1 MEKNFNATNESKAI
15 KEIIVKAE
23 NLSKI
28 YGSGSSKV
36 VALDSVNLE
45 IYKGEIV
52 AILGPSGSGK
62 TTLLNLLAG
71 LDVPTSGTIVI
82 DGQEITKMSEEEKA
96 KFRAKNMGFI
106 FQFFNLIPVLTAVE
120 NVELPLLLN
129 KVPVADARKRAL
141 ELLELM
147 GISHRKDA
155 YPSQLSGGEQQ
166 RVSIARALSTT
177 PKIIWADEPTGALDV
192 KNGEQIK
199 KLIIELNKE
208 FGTTF
213 VIVTHDQSVA
223 QIANRVMRME
233 NGRIV
238 EVIG

>member
-1 MEKNFNATNESKAI
+1 MEKNLNGPNEM

-96 KFRAKNMGFI
+96 KFRAKSMGFI

-129 KVPVADARKRAL
+129 KVPVANARRKAL

-199 KLIIELNKE
+199 KLIIELNRE

-223 QIANRVMRME
+223 QIANRIMRME

>member
-223 QIANRVMRME
+223 QIANRIMRME

>member
-1 MEKNFNATNESKAI
+1 MEKKLNGPNEM

-129 KVPVADARKRAL
+129 KVPVVDARKRAL

-199 KLIIELNKE
+199 KLIIELNRE

-223 QIANRVMRME
+223 QIANRIMRME
-233 NGRIV
+233 SGRIV

>member
-1 MEKNFNATNESKAI
+1 MEKKLNGTNEM

-82 DGQEITKMSEEEKA
+82 DGQKITKMSEEEKA
-96 KFRAKNMGFI
+96 KFRAKSMGFI

-141 ELLELM
+141 ELLEFM

-208 FGTTF
+208 FRTTF

-223 QIANRVMRME
+223 QIANRIMRME

>member
-96 KFRAKNMGFI
+96 KFRAKSMGFI

-129 KVPVADARKRAL
+129 KVPVAAARRKAL

-199 KLIIELNKE
+199 KLIIELNRE

-223 QIANRVMRME
+223 QIANRIMRME

>member
-1 MEKNFNATNESKAI
+1 MQKNFNATNEL

-71 LDVPTSGTIVI
+71 LDIPTSGTIII

-96 KFRAKNMGFI
+96 KFRAKSMGFI

-129 KVPVADARKRAL
+129 KVPVTEARKRAL
-141 ELLELM
+141 ELLEFM

-213 VIVTHDQSVA
+213 VIVTHDQNVA
-223 QIANRVMRME
+223 QIANRIMRME
-233 NGRIV
+233 NGRII

>member
-1 MEKNFNATNESKAI
+1 MEKNLNATNESKAI

-208 FGTTF
+208 LGTTF

-223 QIANRVMRME
+223 QIANRIMRME

>member
-129 KVPVADARKRAL
+129 KVPVANARKRAL

-223 QIANRVMRME
+223 QIANRIMRME

>member
-1 MEKNFNATNESKAI
+1 MEKNFNATNEQ

-71 LDVPTSGTIVI
+71 LDIPTSGTIII

-96 KFRAKNMGFI
+96 KFRAKSMGFI

-129 KVPVADARKRAL
+129 KVPVTEARKRAL

-166 RVSIARALSTT
+166 RVSIARALSTK

-199 KLIIELNKE
+199 KLIIKLNKE

-223 QIANRVMRME
+223 QIANRIMRVE